1 VKRTTGEPLK
11 KQAALGERIHTRLG
25 LSDDDLLQMYRTMV
39 TARAFDERAFILFTQ
54 GKIPFTVTGHG
65 HEGAQVAAAKCLTP
79 GRDWVLPYYRDVG
92 VVLALGMTVRE
103 LMLGEFGKAAD
114 PSSGGRQMP
123 KHWGC
128 RRLKIVTQS
137 SPVATQLPHA
147 CGLAWAMKVRNEE
160 GIVWVSFG
168 DGVASKGDFHEALNF
183 AGIHKLPVVFFCE
196 NNYYAISVPFSK
208 QSPVPRVADR
218 AAAYGMPGISVDG
231 NDVFEVYKATREA
244 VQRALAGEGP
254 TLVEARTYRFGPHTS
269 NDDDRRYRS
278 WDEVA
283 QWKEKDPIPRFA
295 AYLKEI
301 GLLDDQEEAAIKAE
315 AEKEVREAAAWAES
329 QPDPDPA
336 TVAAHVYAERG
347 PAHGR

>member
-1 VKRTTGEPLK
+1 MNRTTGEPLK

-278 WDEVA
+278 RDEVA

-301 GLLDDQEEAAIKAE
+301 GLLDDQEEAVIKAE